1 MGRPPATRACDRC
14 HAVKEKCRR
23 VSGQSACER
32 CHRLQN
38 TCQSLRPVGTA
49 GRKPRHHRHEG
60 SATTLQ
66 VRRARSASSSTV
78 SAAASSINQGTT
90 PASPASDIVSL
101 PTSPAR
107 SDIVSTPRTLSMFA
121 DMNERELFII
131 KCISQGRPQIEQFLV
146 APSFRVN
153 HHKTFARHL
162 HNAPPWIHDALIA
175 TAALLAC
182 EYDPDPSPEDR
193 AIGHRRAASAV
204 STLRSVRPLDSGDLP
219 VILLLAVSALT
230 FALHISGSG
239 LAICRHALLTI
250 KPIYDS
256 TTVLDSECS
265 AFFVCLILSETE
277 ECYLMGEV
285 PTLRFKM
292 EITDGSVDR
301 YVGIAA
307 PMLPCMYDICE
318 VSYLLRQ
325 DERLSDS
332 EITGIIDAI
341 ELVVHKWMPTLPE
354 GCASRFLQQE
364 MVSLLAQ
371 ANIFRW
377 AVLLMIHR
385 LRYPFGTELAAGT
398 ALSQAILEELR
409 SAVRHTKRSIPH
421 MEIAYMVACFELTD
435 LKERQMAL
443 EQIDIFIEFSRRSR
457 IRLRDQLTAF
467 WAIKDI
473 RGQVH
478 WCDAVSWLPH

>member
-23 VSGQSACER
+23 IPGQSACER

-60 SATTLQ
+60 STTTIQ
-66 VRRARSASSSTV
+66 VRRARSGSSSTV
-78 SAAASSINQGTT
+78 SAAASSVQQGTT
-90 PASPASDIVSL
+90 PASPASDIISL
-101 PTSPAR
+101 PASPAR
-107 SDIVSTPRTLSMFA
+107 SDVVFRSRTLSMFA

-146 APSFRVN
+146 APSFQVN

-182 EYDPDPSPEDR
+182 EYDPDPFPEDR
-193 AIGHRRAASAV
+193 AIGYRRAASAV
-204 STLRSVRPLDSGDLP
+204 STLRSVKPLDPGDIP

-230 FALHISGSG
+230 FAFHISGSG

-250 KPIYDS
+250 KPMYDS
-256 TTVLDSECS
+256 TPVLDSECS
-265 AFFVCLILSETE
+265 AFFVCLVMSETE
-277 ECYLMGEV
+277 ECYLMGEL
-285 PTLRFKM
+285 PTLRFKL

-307 PMLPCMYDICE
+307 PMIPCMYDICE

-325 DERLSDS
+325 DERPSDS
-332 EITGIIDAI
+332 EIMEIIDSI
-341 ELVVHKWMPTLPE
+341 ELVVHKWTPTLPE

-364 MVSLLAQ
+364 MVSILAQ
-371 ANIFRW
+371 ANILRW
-377 AVLLMIHR
+377 SVLLMIHR
-385 LRYPFGTELAAGT
+385 LRYPFGTELAGGK
-398 ALSQAILEELR
+398 ALSEAILEELR

-421 MEIAYMVACFELTD
+421 MEIPYMVACFELTD
-435 LKERQMAL
+435 LEERQLAL

-457 IRLRDQLTAF
+457 IRLKNQLTAF